1 MTRPILIWPDK
12 RLKKPA
18 KPVIRF
24 DGGLHTLLDDMNETM
39 LASGG
44 VGLAA
49 IQIGEPVAALVL
61 NLPDEEGNQE
71 PENLLEVINPE
82 IIEAKGEIL
91 WEEGCLSVPEYY
103 EEVRRY
109 DWVQV
114 HYSDRH
120 GEGHTIEA
128 EGFLAVAIQHEMDH
142 LKGRLF
148 IERLPMLK
156 RKKFEKEWRRSRP
169 R

>member
-1 MTRPILIWPDK
+1 MTHPILIWPDK
-12 RLKKPA
+12 RLKKPSA
-18 KPVIRF
+18 RVVRF
-24 DGGLHTLLDDMNETM
+24 DADLHTLLDDMNETM
-39 LASGG
+39 LQAGG

-49 IQIGEPVAALVL
+49 IQIGQPVAALVI
-61 NLPDEEGNQE
+61 NLPDEEGNQP

-82 IIEAKGEIL
+82 ILESKDEIL

-103 EEVRRY
+103 EEVKRHG
-109 DWVQV
+109 WIKLGFN
-114 HYSDRH
+114 DRH
-120 GEGHTIEA
+120 GEAHTLEA

-142 LKGRLF
+142 LSGKLF
-148 IERLPMLK
+148 IERLSMLK